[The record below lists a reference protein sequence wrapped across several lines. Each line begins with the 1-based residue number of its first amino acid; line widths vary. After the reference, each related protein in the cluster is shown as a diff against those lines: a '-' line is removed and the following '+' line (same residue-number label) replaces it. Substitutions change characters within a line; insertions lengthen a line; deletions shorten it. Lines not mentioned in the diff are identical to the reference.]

1 MKPKPMKPKTQTPL
15 DPTSSTVKLIRS
27 LAESRSKEAVAK
39 QQEEQRLRN
48 EKSTR
53 WEGVLNALADYER
66 AYPNSVIV
74 EFPEND
80 IEKGDIVV
88 HLCRPRRRLVFSEAR
103 FIHIVG
109 IGIGHYPAVSERKN
123 GWPIDAAETP
133 GGLVVTVLEIL
144 ADHLNSRKEKE
155 PFELA
160 A

>member
-1 MKPKPMKPKTQTPL
+1 MKDKNNITPI
-15 DPTSSTVKLIRS
+15 TSTVKLIRS
-27 LAESRSKEAVAK
+27 LADSRSKDATQK
-39 QQEEQRLRN
+39 QQEEQRLRA

-53 WEGVLNALADYER
+53 WEGVLNALAEYEK

-74 EFPEND
+74 EFPEAD

-88 HLCRPRRRLVFSEAR
+88 YLCNPRKRLVFSEAR

-109 IGIGHYPAVSERKN
+109 VGTGHYPAVSERKN

-133 GGLVVTVLEIL
+133 GGLVVTTLEIL
-144 ADHLNSRKEKE
+144 ADHLNSKKPEQLKM
-155 PFELA
+155 A

>member
-1 MKPKPMKPKTQTPL
+1 MKDNITPIN
-15 DPTSSTVKLIRS
+15 STVKLIRS
-27 LAESRSKEAVAK
+27 LAGSRSKDATQK

-53 WEGVLNALADYER
+53 WEGVLNALADYEE

-74 EFPEND
+74 EFPEKD

-88 HLCRPRRRLVFSEAR
+88 YLCNPRRRLVFSESR
-103 FIHIVG
+103 HIVIVG
-109 IGIGHYPAVSERKN
+109 VGLGHYPAVSERKN

-133 GGLVVTVLEIL
+133 GGLVVTTLEIL
-144 ADHLNSRKEKE
+144 ADHLNSKK
-155 PFELA
+155 PQQQIKKA